1 MPMTCAEH
9 ENKMK
14 SPAVCELLPLR
25 DLPDGDNVMVRTNG
39 AFVAG
44 YELRGILGYFAT
56 DDDRNQT
63 KAMLEALFRSVPD
76 VSMRVQ
82 FRYEISEHLGDL
94 LNNYI
99 VEQRASQPEVA
110 RLDMHRLSLWREK
123 ERSGYFFENRLHV
136 YYIWDPRI
144 HAKLYHSV
152 EQNRRL
158 GGFTLSQRKA
168 IQRTRKEHE
177 TCLAEF
183 ESILRGVEGS
193 MEAAGLGGRRLDTQ
207 ELFEELKHA
216 QHPLRRDRRPYIPGE
231 SMIEYRSARDQA
243 ADANIL
249 NETETYLN
257 IDGYLYG
264 VVSLKELPDA
274 TFPGMLQNF
283 STLGFP
289 VVISGQI
296 VIPDQVK
303 VLKSYK
309 KRLQKMTA
317 AQKDANGNF
326 KSNPE
331 AEVAQAQ
338 LMQVQRD
345 IISSSLKTAKLSL
358 SVVVRTSRPAVTM
371 RDLEQSERELA
382 NRTQEVLN
390 AFTHMNGAKA
400 VAETIAKRRIFLGTL
415 PGLGE
420 ADKRDQDMLTS
431 NVADL
436 VPVEMPWMGTRRS
449 PLILFETPYRQLIPF
464 SMFDPDLSDA
474 NGLLMAKSG
483 GGKTLA
489 AQQMLLMAARANPLI
504 SILERG
510 DSYQPLVE
518 LMGGEMIEM
527 SLDSDQTI
535 NPWDLPKG
543 EDRPSNDQISFLKN
557 LTRHML
563 GENTPPDLD
572 IDLLDS
578 VLLEAIG
585 STYKRCS
592 AKTSNPIPLF
602 GDLAAELA
610 HWQDRDRNQKINA
623 MAQMAS
629 TKLRAWVDEGPYA
642 RLFDRPTTVE
652 LNNPWLYFNVEKLK
666 DDPRLERAM
675 SLLIAHT
682 ATYRASGITGRP
694 SIVLLDECWAL
705 LESPILASVVVQL
718 FRTARKRNA
727 SVWGISQ
734 TPEDFVGT
742 PDRPNEHG
750 AGIVKNATTKIIGKQ
765 PGDMTALRE
774 HVHLNETALNQ
785 IKTFAHPKK
794 GHSAEF
800 LIAIGEKAEST
811 HAIRIVPSPVDY
823 WITTTYA
830 RERIYRKWWMKTN
843 ASMAKI
849 DAYEKLAER
858 FPRGLADLAPLKEEL
873 SGEIQEVLAQ

>member
-1 MPMTCAEH
+1 
-9 ENKMK
+9 
-14 SPAVCELLPLR
+14 
-25 DLPDGDNVMVRTNG
+25 
-39 AFVAG
+39 
-44 YELRGILGYFAT
+44 
-56 DDDRNQT
+56 
-63 KAMLEALFRSVPD
+63 
-76 VSMRVQ
+76 
-82 FRYEISEHLGDL
+82 
-94 LNNYI
+94 
-99 VEQRASQPEVA
+99 
-110 RLDMHRLSLWREK
+110 
-123 ERSGYFFENRLHV
+123 
-136 YYIWDPRI
+136 
-144 HAKLYHSV
+144 
-152 EQNRRL
+152 
-158 GGFTLSQRKA
+158 
-168 IQRTRKEHE
+168 
-177 TCLAEF
+177 
-183 ESILRGVEGS
+183 
-193 MEAAGLGGRRLDTQ
+193 MEAAGLGPRRLSTQ
-207 ELFEELKHA
+207 DLFEEVKHA
-216 QHPLRRDRRPYIPGE
+216 QHPIRRDRRPYVPGE
-231 SMIEYRSARDQA
+231 EMIEYRSAREQA
-243 ADANIL
+243 TEASIL

-257 IDGYLYG
+257 IDGYLYA

-274 TFPGMLQNF
+274 TFPGMLKNF

-289 VVISGQI
+289 VVISGQV

-338 LMQVQRD
+338 LIQVQRD

-358 SVVVRTSRPAVTM
+358 CVVVRTSQPAITL
-371 RDLEQSERELA
+371 RDLEKSERELA

-415 PGLGE
+415 PGMAE
-420 ADKRDQDMLTS
+420 ADKRDQDMLSS

-436 VPVEMPWMGTRRS
+436 VPVEMPWTGTRRS

-527 SLDSDQTI
+527 SLDSEQTI
-535 NPWDLPKG
+535 NPWDLPRG

-578 VLLEAIG
+578 VLLEAIA

-642 RLFDRPTTVE
+642 RLFDRPTTIE

-682 ATYRASGITGRP
+682 ATHRASGMTGQP

-742 PDRPNEHG
+742 PDKPNEHG

-830 RERIYRKWWMKTN
+830 RERSFRKWWLRQHRQLPLIQVYEEL
-843 ASMAKI
+843 AAK
-849 DAYEKLAER
+849 Y
-858 FPRGLADLAPLKEEL
+858 PRGLAELAPLPVEL
-873 SGEIQEVLAQ
+873 SGEMQEAMSQ